1 MHSKRPS
8 QPECD
13 ELLALCQS
21 LLRTRSCSGEEG
33 DTARELLSYFYG
45 KGAGALTVDRFGNVV
60 CTIQGNRPGPK
71 LLFDGHM
78 DTVPV
83 TDDTQWTYPPFAA
96 EIHDG
101 KLYGRGATDMKCALA
116 AMSCAAVSF
125 AMRTGGDFSGSL
137 HIAGTV
143 HEECFEGVAAR
154 SVSSIV
160 QPDYVVIGEA
170 TGLNL
175 NIGQRGRAEIK
186 LSVVGKPAHSANP
199 EKGINAVYGMT
210 EIIPRIRALIPP
222 YHEVLGPGILE
233 LTDIRSAPYP
243 GASVVPEYCE
253 ATYDRRLLTGET
265 KESVLA
271 PIQSLLHDLSHT
283 NPQLDARVSYAHG
296 EGRCY
301 TGERICGE
309 RFFPGWLFDSKE
321 EFVQR
326 AKRGLEEAGIRPAIS
341 QYNFCTNGSHY
352 AGEAGIRTLGF
363 GPSVENLAHTVNEYA
378 KLNEVY
384 TAMEGYISI
393 MRALL
398 AQ

>member
-1 MHSKRPS
+1 MNNMLPV
-8 QPECD
+8 QPEYD

-21 LLRTRSCSGEEG
+21 LLRARSYSGEEAEA
-33 DTARELLSYFYG
+33 ARELSSYFYG
-45 KGAGALTVDRFGNVV
+45 KGAGSVTVDKFGSVI
-60 CTIQGNRPGPK
+60 CSIEGNRPGPK

-96 EIHDG
+96 EIHNG
-101 KLYGRGATDMKCALA
+101 RLYGRGATDMKCALA
-116 AMSCAAVSF
+116 AMSCAAVAF
-125 AMRTGGDFSGSL
+125 ARQTGGNFPGSL

-170 TGLNL
+170 TRLNL

-186 LSVVGKPAHSANP
+186 LSVHGKPAHSANP
-199 EKGINAVYGMT
+199 EKGVNAVYGMA
-210 EIIPRIRALIPP
+210 EIIRRMRTLTPP
-222 YHEVLGPGILE
+222 YHEILGPGILE

-271 PIQSLLHDLSHT
+271 PIQALLEDLRRQ
-283 NPQLDARVSYAHG
+283 NPQLDARVSYASA
-296 EGRCY
+296 EERCY
-301 TGERICGE
+301 TGETIGDE
-309 RFFPGWLFDSKE
+309 RFFPGWLFDSGE
-321 EFVQR
+321 DFIQR
-326 AKRGLEEAGIRPAIS
+326 AKHGLDEAGIRPALS

-378 KLNEVY
+378 ELNEVY

>member
-1 MHSKRPS
+1 MASKRPS
-8 QPECD
+8 QSECD
-13 ELLALCQS
+13 ELLSLCQS
-21 LLRTRSCSGEEG
+21 LLRIRSYSGEEG

-45 KGAGALTVDRFGNVV
+45 KGIDAVTVDKFGNVI
-60 CTIQGNRPGPK
+60 CTIRGNRAGPS

-83 TDDTQWTYPPFAA
+83 TDETQWTYPAFAA
-96 EIHDG
+96 EVHEG
-101 KLYGRGATDMKCALA
+101 RLYGRGATDMKCALA

-125 AMRTGGDFSGSL
+125 ARRTRGNFPGSV

-186 LSVVGKPAHSANP
+186 LSVYGKPAHSANP
-199 EKGINAVYGMT
+199 EKGVNAVYGMA
-210 EIIPRIRALIPP
+210 EIIQRIRTLTPP
-222 YHEVLGPGILE
+222 YHEILGPGILE

-271 PIQSLLHDLSHT
+271 PIQALLEDLRLQ
-283 NPQLDARVSYAHG
+283 NPQLDARVCYASAQ
-296 EGRCY
+296 ERCY
-301 TGERICGE
+301 TGETISGE
-309 RFFPGWLFDSKE
+309 RFFSGWLIDSGE
-321 EFVQR
+321 DFVQR
-326 AKRGLEEAGIRPAIS
+326 AKHGLDEAGIRPALS

-352 AGEAGIRTLGF
+352 AGEAGIKTIGF
-363 GPSVENLAHTVNEYA
+363 GPSVEGLAHTVNEYA
-378 KLNEVY
+378 ELDDVY
-384 TAMEGYISI
+384 TAMQGYIAI
-393 MRALL
+393 MQSL
-398 AQ
+398 

>member
-1 MHSKRPS
+1 MTYKRPS

-13 ELLALCQS
+13 DLLALCRS
-21 LLRTRSCSGEEG
+21 LLRTRSYSGEEG
-33 DTARELLSYFYG
+33 DAARELLSYFYG
-45 KGAGALTVDRFGNVV
+45 NGTGTVTVDRFGNVI
-60 CTIQGNRPGPK
+60 CTIEGSRPGPR

-96 EIHDG
+96 EVRNG
-101 KLYGRGATDMKCALA
+101 RLYGRGATDMKCALA

-125 AMRTGGDFSGSL
+125 AKRTGGNFPGSL

-186 LSVVGKPAHSANP
+186 LSVFGKPAHSANP
-199 EKGINAVYGMT
+199 EKGVNAVYGMA
-210 EIIPRIRALIPP
+210 EIIARLRALPP
-222 YHEVLGPGILE
+222 PRHEVLGPGILE

-271 PIQSLLHDLSHT
+271 PIQVLLEDLRHH
-283 NPQLDARVSYAHG
+283 NPQLDAQVSYAQG
-296 EGRCY
+296 EERCY
-301 TGERICGE
+301 TGETISGE
-309 RFFPGWLFDSKE
+309 RFFPGWLFDSGE
-321 EFVQR
+321 DFVRR
-326 AKRGLEEAGIRPAIS
+326 AKRGLDEAGIRPVLS

-352 AGEAGIRTLGF
+352 AGEEGIRTLGF
-363 GPSVENLAHTVNEYA
+363 GPSVESLAHTVNEYVE
-378 KLNEVY
+378 LDEVY
-384 TAMEGYISI
+384 AAMEGYAAI

-398 AQ
+398 E

>member
-1 MHSKRPS
+1 MNSKLP
-8 QPECD
+8 QPEYD

-21 LLRTRSCSGEEG
+21 LLRARSYSGEEG

-45 KGAGALTVDRFGNVV
+45 KGIGAITVDHFGNVI
-60 CTIQGNRPGPK
+60 CTIQGTRPGPR

-83 TDDTQWTYPPFAA
+83 TDDTKWAYPPFAA
-96 EIHDG
+96 EVHEGRI
-101 KLYGRGATDMKCALA
+101 YGRGATDMKCALA
-116 AMSCAAVSF
+116 AMSCAAVAF
-125 AMRTGGDFSGSL
+125 TRQTGGNFHGSL

-186 LSVVGKPAHSANP
+186 LSVYGKPAHSANP
-199 EKGINAVYGMT
+199 EKGVNAVYGMA
-210 EIIPRIRALIPP
+210 EIIRRLRLFTPP
-222 YHEVLGPGILE
+222 CHEILGPGILE

-265 KESVLA
+265 RESVLA
-271 PIQSLLHDLSHT
+271 PIQALLDELRT
-283 NPQLDARVSYAHG
+283 QNQRLDARVCYASA
-296 EGRCY
+296 EERCY
-301 TGERICGE
+301 TGEAISGE
-309 RFFPGWLFDSKE
+309 RFFPGWLFDSSE
-321 EFVQR
+321 DFVQR
-326 AKRGLEEAGIRPAIS
+326 AKHGLDEAGIRPTLS

-352 AGEAGIRTLGF
+352 AGEAGIKTIGF
-363 GPSVENLAHTVNEYA
+363 GPSVESLAHTVNEYA
-378 KLNEVY
+378 EIDDVY
-384 TAMEGYISI
+384 TAMQGYIAI
-393 MRALL
+393 MQSLL
-398 AQ
+398 A